1 MTIKLKPPIINPDE
15 IRDLGFGSVVAG
27 ESRQRLLNRDG
38 SFNVGREGLNFWES
52 HSLYHM
58 LLTMSWPRF
67 LSLMTLYYVLI
78 NLLFTFAFM
87 LCGTDALSAP
97 ETEPYGK
104 MFWRALF
111 FSIDTFATIGY
122 GNISPVGYASN
133 LIVTLEA
140 FVGIISVALLTGVIF
155 ARFSRPTA
163 KILFSERAVV
173 APYKGLMAF
182 EFRLTNARRNQIIEL
197 GAKVMLARFEEVNGK
212 SVRRFYPLTLER
224 EKVAFLPLSWTIVHP
239 IDEQSVLYGLTQE
252 DLVRTGAEFLILLTG
267 IDETFSQT
275 VHARSSYTANEVVWN
290 ARFKDIYNRS
300 TDSENL
306 MIDVRRLHLIEPLPD
321 SASPLL
327 KA

>member
-1 MTIKLKPPIINPDE
+1 MTIKLKHPIISPDE

-38 SFNVGREGLNFWES
+38 SFNVGREGLSFWTS
-52 HSLYHM
+52 LSLYHM
-58 LLTMSWPRF
+58 LLTMSWPKF

-87 LCGTDALSAP
+87 LCGAGALSAP
-97 ETEPYGK
+97 DTEPYGQ

-140 FVGIISVALLTGVIF
+140 LVGIISVALLTGVIF

-173 APYKGLMAF
+173 APYRGVMAF
-182 EFRLTNARRNQIIEL
+182 EFRLTNARTNQIIEL
-197 GAKVMLARFEEVNGK
+197 GAKVMLARFEDNNGK

-239 IDEQSVLYGLTQE
+239 IDEQSVLYGLTHE
-252 DLVRTGAEFLILLTG
+252 DLLRTGAEFLILLTG

-275 VHARSSYTANEVVWN
+275 VHARSSYTADEVVWN
-290 ARFKDIYNRS
+290 ARFKDIYNRA
-300 TDSENL
+300 TDSESL
-306 MIDVRRLHLIEPLPD
+306 TIDVRRLHLIEPLPD
-321 SASPLL
+321 
-327 KA
+327 